1 MKTRLLETKK
11 KRNILSV
18 DLDAYPDVR
27 DSLALACEASGNTP
41 TKLAIESMRRA
52 PPAVLGNFSR
62 LSAEAAA
69 RLNSSVPPG
78 EAAAGP
84 VAVAALTGR
93 GPTPPVGGSSGA
105 ASSPARAGRTAKA
118 RQQ

>member
-1 MKTRLLETKK
+1 MKNPEKTVQLNVEIPEAIKRGLKAVAAMRGVPLKDLAAQILMETAKPYV
-11 KRNILSV
+11 S
-18 DLDAYPDVR
+18 
-27 DSLALACEASGNTP
+27 
-41 TKLAIESMRRA
+41 
-52 PPAVLGNFSR
+52 
-62 LSAEAAA
+62 
-69 RLNSSVPPG
+69 SSVPPG

-93 GPTPPVGGSSGA
+93 GPTPPVGGSIGA

>member
-1 MKTRLLETKK
+1 MARPKEKNAVRLQ
-11 KRNILSV
+11 LSV
-18 DLDAYPDVR
+18 DEKTY
-27 DSLALACEASGNTP
+27 
-41 TKLAIESMRRA
+41 
-52 PPAVLGNFSR
+52 SR
-62 LSAEAAA
+62 LDELAAA
-69 RLNSSVPPG
+69 YGGSKSRVVDILVREAEIPYVVNSSVPPG